1 MGEGATGRTGG
12 RRLRVGERMR
22 AGGREAGGVGKR
34 WAASSAWASKR
45 PVGWVVFTGGWAG
58 RSWLGVVRL
67 PVCWV
72 SCGFQCIHASCIGAK
87 AASGHRFT
95 FVDRL

>member
-12 RRLRVGERMR
+12 RRLQVGERVR
-22 AGGREAGGVGKR
+22 AGMREAGGAGNR
-34 WAASSAWASKR
+34 WVASKR

-67 PVCWV
+67 PVCCV
-72 SCGFQCIHASCIGAK
+72 SCGFQSIHASCIGAK
-87 AASGHRFT
+87 AASGHRFS

>member
-12 RRLRVGERMR
+12 KRLQVGERVR
-22 AGGREAGGVGKR
+22 AGMRSAGGVGKR
-34 WAASSAWASKR
+34 WVASSAWASKR
-45 PVGWVVFTGGWAG
+45 PVRWVVFTGDGAG
-58 RSWLGVVRL
+58 SWLGVVRL

-87 AASGHRFT
+87 AASGHRFSL
-95 FVDRL
+95 VDRL